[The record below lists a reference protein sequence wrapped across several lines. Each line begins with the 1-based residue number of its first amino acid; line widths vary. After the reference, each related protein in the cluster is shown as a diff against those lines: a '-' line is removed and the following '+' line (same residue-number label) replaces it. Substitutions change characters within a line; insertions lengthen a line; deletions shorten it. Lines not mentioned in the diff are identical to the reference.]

1 MTRLYGRAQKGS
13 RCHDSA
19 PGRSWERTTILSA
32 IRDTGETYSMV
43 FEGALNSKIFE
54 SYIERILLPEIKAGD
69 IVIMDNLNVHKSG
82 KAEKYILSR
91 KAECIFL
98 PAYSPALNPIEK
110 MWSKVKQ
117 ALRGLKA
124 RTQEELSAAIGIALE
139 KITQEDAAGWFSSCG
154 YIKI

>member
-1 MTRLYGRAQKGS
+1 
-13 RCHDSA
+13 
-19 PGRSWERTTILSA
+19 
-32 IRDTGETYSMV
+32 MV

-69 IVIMDNLNVHKSG
+69 IVILDNLNVHKSG
-82 KAEKYILSR
+82 KAEKCILSR

-98 PAYSPALNPIEK
+98 PAYSSDLNPIEK